1 MSPFL
6 RITTLFY
13 LVKKDYFQFS
23 QVLRL
28 KIAKDFLLF
37 IYPIFKNSTYVLCLD
52 EPNIYFFC
60 IFSCLKYQKGYLL
73 NHGGVNLG
81 LVVWVICK
89 HNFSQIAF
97 NEF

>member
-6 RITTLFY
+6 KITTLFY
-13 LVKKDYFQFS
+13 LVKKDYLQFS

-37 IYPIFKNSTYVLCLD
+37 IYSIFKNSTYVLCLD
-52 EPNIYFFC
+52 EP
-60 IFSCLKYQKGYLL
+60 CLKYQKGYLL